1 MILLISAFL
10 ISGPSGVEET
20 GDAGVTVGL
29 NLVTTSTTST
39 AIIAARITTSVA
51 AGGADARHLAG
62 VHAFGLNHA
71 EGTSIITGE
80 ARRVLIATPIRSAG

>member
-29 NLVTTSTTST
+29 NLVTTSTST
-39 AIIAARITTSVA
+39 AIVAARITTSVA